1 MKVAAAVLIVAAFA
15 LSIGFYVHLPATV
28 PVHWN
33 AEGAINGYAS
43 RSFGAFV
50 MPVVMLALAGVFA
63 ALPAVSPK
71 GFGIERK
78 SRAYGGIVFSILLF
92 LFGVHVFMLLA
103 ALRVVHSITAV
114 IPLLL
119 GPMLITLGNYLP
131 KMRRNFFVGI
141 RTPWTLADEDVWYRT
156 HRLGG
161 VLFVICGALLM
172 AIGPFLRARAM
183 EAFILSMVIGAALIA
198 AVYSFVI
205 YRRNGDGPDQGEAS
219 P

>member
-1 MKVAAAVLIVAAFA
+1 MKVAAVLIAAAFA
-15 LSIGFYVHLPATV
+15 LSIGFFAHLPVTI

-33 AEGAINGYAS
+33 AAGAINGYAS
-43 RSFGAFV
+43 RWFGAFV
-50 MPVVMLALAGVFA
+50 MPVSMLAMAGLFA
-63 ALPAVSPK
+63 VLPAISPR

-78 SRAYGGIVFSILLF
+78 SRAYAGIMMSMLLC

-103 ALRVVHSITAV
+103 ALDVVHSITAV

-141 RTPWTLADEDVWYRT
+141 RTPWALADEDVWYRT

-172 AIGPFLRARAM
+172 AIGPFLPARAM
-183 EAFILSMVIGAALIA
+183 EAFILSMVVGAALIA

-205 YRRNGDGPDQGEAS
+205 YRRNGDGDQGEAS